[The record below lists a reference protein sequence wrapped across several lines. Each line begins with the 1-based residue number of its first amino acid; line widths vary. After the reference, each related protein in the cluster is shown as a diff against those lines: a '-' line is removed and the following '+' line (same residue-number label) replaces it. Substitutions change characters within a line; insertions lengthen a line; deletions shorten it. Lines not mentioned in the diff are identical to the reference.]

1 MDRDDAI
8 RDAYAAGVL
17 FTILAIFLWMQP
29 ITAIMILVMIVVMYL
44 QMPPDDAGA
53 ISRAQSA

>member
-29 ITAIMILVMIVVMYL
+29 ITSILILVVSVILYL
-44 QMPPDDAGA
+44 QMPPEDACA
-53 ISRAQSA
+53 KSA